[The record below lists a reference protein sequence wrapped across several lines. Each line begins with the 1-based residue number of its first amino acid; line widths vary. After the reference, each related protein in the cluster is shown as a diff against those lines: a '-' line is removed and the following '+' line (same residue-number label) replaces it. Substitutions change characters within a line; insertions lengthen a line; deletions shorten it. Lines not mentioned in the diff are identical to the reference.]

1 MKLPSDPSGIIL
13 KHLHRTFHG
22 TCKPEISD
30 GHLVCPYHIDDLIE
44 AAVGERIGLN
54 PDHICGFDHIGV
66 GALLPIDEG
75 DIGQKRT
82 DRFEPGVMATEDND
96 PLLGIIGESISGF
109 FFDFRLVRFFLYG
122 EHNTHRPE
130 AHHS

>member
-1 MKLPSDPSGIIL
+1 MKLASDPSGIIL

-82 DRFEPGVMATEDND
+82 DCFEPGVMATEDDN
-96 PLLGIIGESISGF
+96 PLLCVVGELICGYSFG
-109 FFDFRLVRFFLYG
+109 FRLVQFLCIGLRKY
-122 EHNTHRPE
+122 
-130 AHHS
+130 